1 MMVVLNETL
10 AKKGVSQYWLSKK
23 TGITTSTLNNLCNN
37 KTSCVQ
43 FSVLD
48 KICVALD
55 CDVCDILKNYLFS
68 FWYCNFAL
76 LSLYY

>member
-1 MMVVLNETL
+1 MVI
-10 AKKGVSQYWLSKK
+10 KK

-48 KICVALD
+48 KICIALD

-68 FWYCNFAL
+68 LGTVIL
-76 LSLYY
+76 LYSHYTIKIAKI